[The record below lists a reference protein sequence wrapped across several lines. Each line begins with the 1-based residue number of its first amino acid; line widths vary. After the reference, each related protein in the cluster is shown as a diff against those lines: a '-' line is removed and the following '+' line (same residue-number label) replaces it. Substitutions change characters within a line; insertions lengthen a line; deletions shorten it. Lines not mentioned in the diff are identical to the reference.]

1 MTSSNHSSE
10 RKTQEKSPTVGH
22 QNPPTTGQ
30 WHHRKFTNKCRIFAR
45 QRCFQVFNL
54 FNVPREHT
62 KTASRRNSTY
72 HVTHVP
78 TYGSTTTPLQSLQ
91 ARISKL
97 APEPVLGLPAS
108 HVSMLAPPMPA
119 RQHVST
125 RCGTSIFQRIGVATP
140 QHVRE
145 TQLICKVLRKLHR
158 NLPAAPAPH
167 LAREPASEFA
177 PICSEVDSR
186 AESPRLRCWGIAN
199 GIKKGRDPCL

>member
-119 RQHVST
+119 RQHDNMSARDAAQAYFSVSVWQHLST
-125 RCGTSIFQRIGVATP
+125 SERRSLSAKCFENCTGTCPRHLLPTLLGN
-140 QHVRE
+140 
-145 TQLICKVLRKLHR
+145 LLR
-158 NLPAAPAPH
+158 NLLRSAPKSIVGLNPLGCVAG
-167 LAREPASEFA
+167 E
-177 PICSEVDSR
+177 
-186 AESPRLRCWGIAN
+186 
-199 GIKKGRDPCL
+199 